1 MKVITTTVFFSCFMM
16 SLIGAQSFTA
26 SSESSNLAYPDYNIP
41 IEIIPSFDDKELETH
56 IKQLQSDIVTLRL
69 DSVVKSYI
77 NTYTV
82 KKREKTAR
90 MLGRIDMYFSM
101 FEQYARESNVPTD
114 LKYLSIVESALD
126 PHAESRAGAVGLWQ
140 FMPATGTSMGLQ
152 INRTVDERKDPHK
165 ATKAAYQY
173 LKRQY
178 DRYDNWELAIAAYNS
193 GPGRVNQAIK
203 RGHSKNFWRIQK
215 YLPKETRNY
224 VPAFIGATYI
234 AHYYSLYNLVPT
246 ALGPEL
252 TNTAHTVV
260 RDPYSF
266 QQISEITGTPF
277 HIIAILNPSYTQ
289 SLIPYDRNGNNLVLP
304 QADMVRF
311 LDHIGR
317 PDYKLE
323 QMVASRVS
331 APTKAS
337 PEDAL
342 LISHVVKAGETLSE
356 IAEQYN
362 QTVDLLIEW
371 NKLKDTKLRPGQRVM
386 LFVQKKPTDLLQY
399 QQIEG
404 LNPLPLANFDY
415 LNSKYAVVTG
425 FIPQA
430 DIPGKFANLTPEISK
445 DYIFYRLKRRE
456 TLKDVTEKFPSLTI
470 DQLMEIND
478 LDRYSKIKPGQQ
490 LIVGEK

>member
-1 MKVITTTVFFSCFMM
+1 MKNITTTIFFSCFML
-16 SLIGAQSFTA
+16 SLLCAQGLTA
-26 SSESSNLAYPDYNIP
+26 SSESSNLAYADYNMP
-41 IEIIPSFDDKELETH
+41 TVHIPSFDDRELEMH
-56 IKQLQSDIVTLRL
+56 IKQLSSDIVTLRL
-69 DSVVKSYI
+69 DSAVKSYI

-82 KKREKTAR
+82 KKREKAEK
-90 MLGRIDMYFSM
+90 MLGRIDMYFPM

-114 LKYLSIVESALD
+114 LKYLSVVESALD
-126 PHAESRAGAVGLWQ
+126 AHAESRAGAVGLWQ
-140 FMPATGTSMGLQ
+140 FMPATGSSMGLQ

-178 DRYDNWELAIAAYNS
+178 ERYDNWELAIAAYNS

-234 AHYYSLYNLVPT
+234 AHYYSLYNLVPV
-246 ALGPEL
+246 AVGSDLI
-252 TNTAHTVV
+252 NTAHTVV
-260 RDPYSF
+260 RDPYNF
-266 QQISEITGTPF
+266 QQISEITGTPQ
-277 HIIAILNPSYTQ
+277 HIIASLNPSYTQ

-331 APTKAS
+331 APAKAS
-337 PEDAL
+337 PDDAL

-356 IAEQYN
+356 IAAQYN

-386 LFVQKKPTDLLQY
+386 LFVQKKPTELLQY

-404 LNPLPLANFDY
+404 LNPLPLVNFDY
-415 LNSKYAVVTG
+415 LDAKYDVVSG
-425 FIPQA
+425 FIPQTE
-430 DIPGKFANLTPEISK
+430 ISGKFANLAPEVSK
-445 DYIFYRLKRRE
+445 DYIYYRLKRRE
-456 TLKDVTEKFPSLTI
+456 TLKDVTEKFPNLTI
-470 DQLMEIND
+470 EELMELND